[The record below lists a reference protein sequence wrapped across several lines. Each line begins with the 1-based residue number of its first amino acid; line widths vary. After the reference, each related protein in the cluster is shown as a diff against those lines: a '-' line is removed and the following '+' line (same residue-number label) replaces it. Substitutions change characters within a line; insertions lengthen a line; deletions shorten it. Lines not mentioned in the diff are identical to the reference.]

1 MTLAGEE
8 RNTAKCFFKPSQA
21 FFELDLIVDISS
33 LSKFQLKFYWLSII
47 VVYGVHGLNRQTG
60 DQLLTIG

>member
-21 FFELDLIVDISS
+21 FFELDLKVANLVHYI
-33 LSKFQLKFYWLSII
+33 LSWDLRPGPGPWTGPGAWQLNII
-47 VVYGVHGLNRQTG
+47 FSYHSN
-60 DQLLTIG
+60 I